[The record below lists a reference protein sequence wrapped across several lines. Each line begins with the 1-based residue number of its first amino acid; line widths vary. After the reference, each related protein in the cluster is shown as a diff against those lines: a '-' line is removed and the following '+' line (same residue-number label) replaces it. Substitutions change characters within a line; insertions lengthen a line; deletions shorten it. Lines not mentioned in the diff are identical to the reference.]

1 MLLSKDLGKG
11 IQTYALLTTGLET
24 ISQSDTLSQSM
35 SSSFGLHTRSPE
47 APCRSNCN
55 HNKADGFERRL
66 ELYLM
71 ENFKHAFDMER

>member
-1 MLLSKDLGKG
+1 MIFLLR
-11 IQTYALLTTGLET
+11 TTV
-24 ISQSDTLSQSM
+24 
-35 SSSFGLHTRSPE
+35 
-47 APCRSNCN
+47 N